1 MNTLFSSITAL
12 LPDGTTKT
20 TDVCVSGDT
29 ILSVGELPESFKP
42 DTVINGSGKLLIP
55 GLVNAH
61 THVYM
66 TMFRSCADD
75 LPFTDWLFGHIDP
88 LESKMTR
95 EDCYWAT
102 LLGYM
107 EMLSTGTT
115 SSLDMYVFTESAS
128 RAAEESGVRAV
139 LSRGL
144 TGGASDVDGG
154 IRRIREAT
162 EEISAWRNRCS
173 RISFFLGPHAPYS
186 CDPGYLREVRALSDQ
201 LGLPMH
207 IHLSEGTSEQEGIA
221 SQYGCTPAEYLDRA
235 GILKPGTLAA
245 HCVHLNDD
253 DIRLL
258 AERGV
263 SVVTN
268 PISNLKL
275 GNGIAPV
282 PKMLK
287 AGINVA
293 IGTDG
298 AASNNSLNL
307 FRDLSYVCLLHKG
320 AGMDPTLVSAA
331 EGLRMATENGAA
343 ALGLEKVGRIESGWK
358 ADLSVLNID
367 KPWLRPWVDVP
378 SSLCYG
384 ATGTET
390 ESVMVDGRFL
400 MKNGEYLTIDRERV
414 LYEVDAVCRRMEL
427 I

>member
-1 MNTLFSSITAL
+1 MNTLFRNIRAL
-12 LPDGTTKT
+12 MPDGTTRI
-20 TDVCVSGDT
+20 TDVCVSGDR
-29 ILSVGELPESFKP
+29 ISAVGEAPEAFRP
-42 DTVINGSGKLLIP
+42 DTVVNGSGKLLIP

-66 TMFRSCADD
+66 TMFRGCADD

-139 LSRGL
+139 LCRGL
-144 TGGASDVDGG
+144 TGGATDVEGG
-154 IRRIREAT
+154 ARRIREAT
-162 EEISAWRNRCS
+162 EEIAAWNNRCS
-173 RISFFLGPHAPYS
+173 RVSFFLGPHAPYS
-186 CDPGYLREVRALSDQ
+186 CDLAYLKEVRALSDE
-201 LGLPMH
+201 LGLPMN
-207 IHLSEGTSEQEGIA
+207 IHLSEGTSEQAGIA
-221 SQYGCTPAEYLDRA
+221 EQYGCTPAEYLDRA
-235 GILKPGTLAA
+235 GILKPGTVAA
-245 HCVHLNDD
+245 HCVYLNDN

-275 GNGIAPV
+275 GNGIAAV
-282 PKMLK
+282 PKLLR

-293 IGTDG
+293 LGTDG

-320 AGMDPTLVSAA
+320 TGLDPTLVSAA
-331 EGLRMATENGAA
+331 EGLKMATENGAA
-343 ALGLEKVGRIESGWK
+343 ALGLTQVGRIEVGWK
-358 ADLSVLNID
+358 ADLSVLDLD
-367 KPWLRPWVDVP
+367 KPWLRPWVDVR

-400 MKNGEYLTIDRERV
+400 MKNGEFLTIDRERV
-414 LYEVDAVCRRMEL
+414 LYEVDAICRRMEL
-427 I
+427 L